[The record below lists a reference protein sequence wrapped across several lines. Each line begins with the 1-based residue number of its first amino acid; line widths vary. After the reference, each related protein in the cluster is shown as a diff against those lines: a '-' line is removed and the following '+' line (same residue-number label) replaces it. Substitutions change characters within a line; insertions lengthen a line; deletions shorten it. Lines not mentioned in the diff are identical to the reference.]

1 MGREGEGFPLPVL
14 LTPRLPPPPSEVRV
28 RLSTA
33 VGVATITVPQAA
45 LVDCSSAHLS
55 ADAFLDALVQA
66 IKGDQQP
73 PSAACAPGRL
83 TRRAVRHRLCRRRKP
98 SPSTTPTAT
107 PRSRSMSSWAL
118 SGRTPS
124 CPSGLASWPRR
135 RSRRRHG
142 ETPTSPS
149 RLAGLETSSRK
160 LPPLSSHL
168 ILQCRLRGVWA
179 LVRGRGNLSCV
190 GVSVIWGGVRC
201 EVWAR

>member
-1 MGREGEGFPLPVL
+1 M
-14 LTPRLPPPPSEVRV
+14 

-55 ADAFLDALVQA
+55 ADAFLDALVQV

-73 PSAACAPGRL
+73 PSAASAPGRL
-83 TRRAVRHRLCRRRKP
+83 TRRAARHRLCQRRKP

-149 RLAGLETSSRK
+149 RLAGLEPSSRR

-168 ILQCRLRGVWA
+168 ILQCRLRVVWA
-179 LVRGRGNLSCV
+179 LVRGLSVRGLC
-190 GVSVIWGGVRC
+190 GRGAAGARAKPRAPRVRHS
-201 EVWAR
+201 AQPG